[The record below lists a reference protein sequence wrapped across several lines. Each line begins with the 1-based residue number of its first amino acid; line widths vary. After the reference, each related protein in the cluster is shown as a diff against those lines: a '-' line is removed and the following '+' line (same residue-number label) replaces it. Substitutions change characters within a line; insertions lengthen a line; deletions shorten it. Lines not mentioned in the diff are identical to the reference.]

1 VIVHRTDYTEKSR
14 TRYWKRE
21 FPRFTPEQLFALVS
35 DVESYPIFIPG
46 CVSAR
51 IVAKNERIWRVDNV
65 YGVGPIR
72 RHFLSIAELDPPHA
86 IKISS
91 NDGLWRDFQMSWRF
105 EPSGSGCRVSCT
117 SSAEFRSP
125 VLAALARISESEME
139 DRIIAAF
146 EARARALFGH
156 HRRR

>member
-1 VIVHRTDYTEKSR
+1 MIVPRVHYTEETRK
-14 TRYWKRE
+14 RYWKRE

-35 DVESYPIFIPG
+35 DVESYPIFMPG
-46 CVSAR
+46 CLSAR
-51 IVAKNERIWRVDNV
+51 IIDKNASTWRVDNV

-72 RHFLSIAELDPPHA
+72 RHFLSIAELDPPRA
-86 IKISS
+86 IDISS
-91 NDGLWRDFQMSWRF
+91 KDGLWRDFHMSWRF

-125 VLAALARISESEME
+125 VLGALARISEPEME

-146 EARARALFGH
+146 EARAWALFGH